1 MMSFEACKFWFQ
13 WNPASDVSF
22 VAYAFSVVAK
32 KPLPNWKQDF
42 LKIYIFTFLLD
53 IL

>member
-1 MMSFEACKFWFQ
+1 MMYFEAWKFWFQ
-13 WNPASDVSF
+13 WNPASGVSF

-32 KPLPNWKQDF
+32 KPLPNWKQF
-42 LKIYIFTFLLD
+42 LKIHIFTFLLD